1 MSAIKRLALRFLTN
15 PVVLRGVESTTRG
28 AAAILT
34 LHRFTAYGRAGH
46 DPAAL
51 ARNLEWLR
59 HRRYR
64 LVSLMDLIDQVR
76 NRLAPSPRTV
86 VFTVDDGYADFAEVA
101 APVFAR
107 YDCPVTVFL
116 ITGFLDGGY
125 WLWWDRVRY
134 AVEHTRQSSLA
145 FDFPDTSVR
154 YEWNDPP
161 GRLRASRDLINRL
174 KYLSNDGREAAHSE
188 LEGRLEV
195 SLPAAPPPEFA
206 PMSWDQVKSL
216 SRSGVTFGP
225 HTMSHPILSRT
236 SDQQARQ
243 EIFGSWDRLR
253 TQSDRAIPIFCWPN
267 GDPTSFGP
275 RETRLAAEAGMV
287 AALSTVPASLTLRQW
302 TGASGG
308 GAYALPRYAYP
319 SNAFDFAQVVS
330 GLERLKGIARTDIIG
345 RNGS

>member
-1 MSAIKRLALRFLTN
+1 M
-15 PVVLRGVESTTRG
+15 
-28 AAAILT
+28 
-34 LHRFTAYGRAGH
+34 
-46 DPAAL
+46 
-51 ARNLEWLR
+51 
-59 HRRYR
+59 
-64 LVSLMDLIDQVR
+64 VSLMDLIDQVR

-86 VFTVDDGYADFAEVA
+86 AFTVDDGYADFAEVA

-116 ITGFLDGGY
+116 ITGFLDGGF

-134 AVEHTRQSSLA
+134 AVEHTRRSSLD

-154 YEWNDPP
+154 YEWTDLP

-174 KYLSNDGREAAHSE
+174 KYLPNDQREAAHTE
-188 LEGRLEV
+188 LEARLEV

-206 PMSWDQVKSL
+206 AMSWDQVRSL
-216 SRSGVTFGP
+216 NRFGVTFGP
-225 HTMSHPILSRT
+225 HTMTHPILART
-236 SDQQARQ
+236 SDEQARR
-243 EIFGSWDRLR
+243 EILGSWQQLR

-302 TGASGG
+302 TGGP
-308 GAYALPRYAYP
+308 YALPRYAYP
-319 SNAFDFAQVVS
+319 HNAFDFAQVVS

-345 RNGS
+345 GDGT

>member
-1 MSAIKRLALRFLTN
+1 
-15 PVVLRGVESTTRG
+15 
-28 AAAILT
+28 
-34 LHRFTAYGRAGH
+34 
-46 DPAAL
+46 
-51 ARNLEWLR
+51 
-59 HRRYR
+59 
-64 LVSLMDLIDQVR
+64 MDLIDQVR

-101 APVFAR
+101 APVFQR

-134 AVEHTRQSSLA
+134 AVEHSRQTSLT
-145 FDFPDTSVR
+145 FEFPGNIVR
-154 YEWNDPP
+154 YEWQDPS
-161 GRLRASRDLINRL
+161 GRARACRDLIHRL
-174 KYLSNDGREAAHSE
+174 KHLPNHEREAAHIE
-188 LEGRLEV
+188 LEARLEV
-195 SLPAAPPPEFA
+195 SLPASPPLEFA
-206 PMSWDQVKSL
+206 PMSWEQVRSL
-216 SRSGVTFGP
+216 GRSGVTFGP
-225 HTMSHPILSRT
+225 HTVSHPILART
-236 SDQQARQ
+236 TDQQSRN
-243 EIFGSWDRLR
+243 EIFGSWERLQ
-253 TQSDRAIPIFCWPN
+253 TQSDRALPIFCWPN

-302 TGASGG
+302 TGNSGG

-319 SNAFDFAQVVS
+319 QDTFNFAQVVS